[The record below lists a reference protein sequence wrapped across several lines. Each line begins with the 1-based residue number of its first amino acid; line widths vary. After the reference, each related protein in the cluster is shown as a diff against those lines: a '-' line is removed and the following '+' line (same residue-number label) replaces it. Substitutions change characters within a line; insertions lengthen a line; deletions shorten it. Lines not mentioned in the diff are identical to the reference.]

1 MSEKTKS
8 DRYWKRD
15 IKGATN
21 DGGDGDEIKM
31 GQCRVL
37 LYPGNS

>member
-1 MSEKTKS
+1 MI
-8 DRYWKRD
+8 D
-15 IKGATN
+15 IGRETSKGATN

-37 LYPGNS
+37 LYPGNF